1 MLFVSS
7 AEDMWLKEEFE
18 DTKEVI
24 RICNSEKDRKN
35 NGQKGKGI
43 YKTLGNFGTSNSD
56 SSNTMDFSNFHK
68 EKICLVKWIKAKIK
82 TV

>member
-35 NGQKGKGI
+35 NGQKGKGQRN
-43 YKTLGNFGTSNSD
+43 KQQSTKHWVTSVPR
-56 SSNTMDFSNFHK
+56 TR
-68 EKICLVKWIKAKIK
+68 IARTPWIS
-82 TV
+82 

>member
-24 RICNSEKDRKN
+24 RICNSEKDRKTMA
-35 NGQKGKGI
+35 KKEKDKGI
-43 YKTLGNFGTSNSD
+43 NNNLQ
-56 SSNTMDFSNFHK
+56 NTG
-68 EKICLVKWIKAKIK
+68 
-82 TV
+82 